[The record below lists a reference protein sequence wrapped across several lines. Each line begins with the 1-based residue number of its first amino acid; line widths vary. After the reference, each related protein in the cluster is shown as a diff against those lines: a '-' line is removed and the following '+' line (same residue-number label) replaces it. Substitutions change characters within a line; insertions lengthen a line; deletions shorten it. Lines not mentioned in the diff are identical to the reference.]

1 MEVPAWGPEPIGPLN
16 AVRREP
22 SVVKI
27 AGSPTILQLAL
38 REGLLFSV
46 KTGLSVLRDEVF
58 LPIFLAL
65 QSLCPEQTND
75 KQLPA

>member
-1 MEVPAWGPEPIGPLN
+1 MEVPPWGPEPVGPLN

-27 AGSPTILQLAL
+27 AGSPTILQLLL
-38 REGLLFSV
+38 REGLLLSV
-46 KTGLSVLRDEVF
+46 RTGLSVPRDEVF

-65 QSLCPEQTND
+65 QSLSRAN
-75 KQLPA
+75 K